1 MNMKEKFYEVMSDEL
16 EKAYDKMSEEMQ
28 ADYFDG
34 FSELHYYLDTKRT
47 EADNERSKTTTSH

>member
-16 EKAYDKMSEEMQ
+16 EIAYDKMSEKMQ

-34 FSELHYYLDTKRT
+34 FSELQYYLDTKRT
-47 EADNERSKTTTSH
+47 EAGNERSKTTTSH